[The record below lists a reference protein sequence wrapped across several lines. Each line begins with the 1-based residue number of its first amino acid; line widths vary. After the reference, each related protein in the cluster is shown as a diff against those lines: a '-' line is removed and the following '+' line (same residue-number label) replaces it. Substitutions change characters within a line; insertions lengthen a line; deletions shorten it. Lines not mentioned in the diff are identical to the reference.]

1 VLLPPLDD
9 LNEFHAWI
17 FVAAGCKIVEVLY
30 ATYKQC
36 NVDLFFIDWEK
47 PKVRGNANQPAAVVS
62 IWRTLFM
69 ANEWNEL
76 QTIRL
81 IHFEFTLMFLIALL
95 RGAGWEYVATPQ
107 PNQKDL
113 TVAETHD
120 ILRFWISA
128 TLWMSIALGQVIYF
142 RLIVH
147 RFFDDPAGTYVDL
160 LSLSNLSLIVLDQ
173 RYHGYYLHG
182 RSVHCN
188 ADTSMG
194 ELIKQLQS
202 EQDGRVSKR
211 GMLANSDEQVFEVF
225 VTKAFRQKFDQIR
238 MQLPD
243 HMQKRVPV
251 SQQGQTV
258 RTQAEKRKDPT
269 GLTQQ
274 HVQAQA
280 ELVAH
285 IAQFVDDMVSKH
297 TMQIQAHSLQERLL
311 RTPPDMST
319 SSTARMYTDQTLM
332 WQELIMLGNEA
343 KLLLFDLLV
352 YTIFDQTI
360 KDTLWSILLT
370 YVVDKV
376 LLGLRRKWSS
386 ENIAKKTLVDD
397 RFLL

>member
-1 VLLPPLDD
+1 
-9 LNEFHAWI
+9 
-17 FVAAGCKIVEVLY
+17 
-30 ATYKQC
+30 
-36 NVDLFFIDWEK
+36 
-47 PKVRGNANQPAAVVS
+47 
-62 IWRTLFM
+62 
-69 ANEWNEL
+69 
-76 QTIRL
+76 
-81 IHFEFTLMFLIALL
+81 
-95 RGAGWEYVATPQ
+95 
-107 PNQKDL
+107 
-113 TVAETHD
+113 
-120 ILRFWISA
+120 
-128 TLWMSIALGQVIYF
+128 
-142 RLIVH
+142 
-147 RFFDDPAGTYVDL
+147 
-160 LSLSNLSLIVLDQ
+160 
-173 RYHGYYLHG
+173 
-182 RSVHCN
+182 
-188 ADTSMG
+188 
-194 ELIKQLQS
+194 
-202 EQDGRVSKR
+202 
-211 GMLANSDEQVFEVF
+211 
-225 VTKAFRQKFDQIR
+225 
-238 MQLPD
+238 
-243 HMQKRVPV
+243 
-251 SQQGQTV
+251 V